1 MIDAECA
8 FRLKEGE
15 QVVYNALKP
24 LWERAFDNLEDAN
37 VYKPKNGM
45 DIHFIVD
52 EYSRELGMEFNTFFI
67 LKRTRTL
74 LESVSVGCLLVK
86 RRKIV
91 VFCGMPIM
99 SKNMGSICTLNLS
112 QSLKRLGLR

>member
-1 MIDAECA
+1 MC
-8 FRLKEGE
+8 FSLKEGE

-52 EYSRELGMEFNTFFI
+52 DIAVNWEW
-67 LKRTRTL
+67 
-74 LESVSVGCLLVK
+74 
-86 RRKIV
+86 
-91 VFCGMPIM
+91 
-99 SKNMGSICTLNLS
+99 
-112 QSLKRLGLR
+112 SLIHSLY